1 MFRHSASDRRN
12 GIVLLGRVVRV
23 LFGVRIQESH
33 DSLPLVVTDQML
45 IRSCDDQHKNRSEDR
60 RDHHRAEN
68 DLIGESCTVIQ
79 NTEDHKDRD
88 RIFQVRLACHEE
100 QGQRD
105 EEQRLQNKTGFVQFI
120 LMIHEIFG
128 EKDHEENLGELH
140 RLKTEAENGDPPR
153 RSACIRPDK
162 ENEKE
167 QDNVRDIDD
176 VIEVHDPGK
185 VRERQDD
192 HHGHT
197 KQNAA
202 QLAGLQS
209 RFCRP
214 YQKDAERRE
223 CTEPQDQSEIIVF

>member
-1 MFRHSASDRRN
+1 
-12 GIVLLGRVVRV
+12 
-23 LFGVRIQESH
+23 
-33 DSLPLVVTDQML
+33 ML
-45 IRSCDDQHKNRSEDR
+45 IGPCDDQHKDR
-60 RDHHRAEN
+60 TENGGDQHCAEY
-68 DLIGESCTVIQ
+68 DLVRESCAVIQ

-100 QGQRD
+100 QRQRD
-105 EEQRLQNKTGFVQFI
+105 KEQRLQNKTGFVQFI

-128 EKDHEENLGELH
+128 EKDHEEDLGELH
-140 RLKTEAENGDPPR
+140 RLKTEAENGDPSR
-153 RSACIRPDK
+153 RPACIRPDK